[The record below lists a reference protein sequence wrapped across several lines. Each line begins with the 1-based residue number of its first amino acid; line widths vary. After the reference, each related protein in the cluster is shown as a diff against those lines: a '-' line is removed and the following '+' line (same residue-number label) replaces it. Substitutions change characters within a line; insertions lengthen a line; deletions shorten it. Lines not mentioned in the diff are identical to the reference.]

1 MTFIHDKFSACAS
14 EILHT
19 ANLKGRYKHGYNT
32 LILSNS
38 IIHLSYACHVRKVGT
53 LLYWTNGDLLTPLTL
68 SLHSVL
74 KSSDNG
80 KIGDESQDFTNAFA
94 RVNSCIHN
102 EIHKHLSAD
111 LNVSM
116 EEVLKVKMVQKAVTK
131 KANSLLQSWKY
142 SRHFCTISHALN
154 NYI

>member
-1 MTFIHDKFSACAS
+1 MPFIREKFSDCAS

-19 ANLKGRYKHGYNT
+19 VNLELQKEDTNKVTTRW
-32 LILSNS
+32 IL
-38 IIHLSYACHVRKVGT
+38 IIHLSYACRVRKVGT
-53 LLYWTNGDLLTPLTL
+53 LLYRTNGDLLTPLTL

-74 KSSDNG
+74 SQDRQWQN
-80 KIGDESQDFTNAFA
+80 GDESQDFTNAFA
-94 RVNSCIHN
+94 RINSCIHN

-131 KANSLLQSWKY
+131 NTNSLLQSWKY
-142 SRHFCTISHALN
+142 SRHFCTVSHTVN
-154 NYI
+154 NHV